1 MLQDNHGAEA
11 AAPSRLLGHHVYL
24 STSAADWLFHAG
36 GEAPPEAE
44 VAAAHSGAEVARW
57 ERFGGNGVGGG
68 SSAGYSR
75 PSVLTPLPCCRS
87 VPLSRPRRCPPS
99 LCGPRTLPPAA
110 PWGPSREGQWAAED
124 SSSRSGLCGPAQSPR
139 AGGTLPAV
147 APGTGS
153 AARPGEVRTPRGP
166 PEGCGK
172 SVGLHSA
179 PVLPVPPG
187 FSWNPSAQRDK
198 FGPGLVYSSRA
209 FNACLILN

>member
-44 VAAAHSGAEVARW
+44 VAAARSGAEVARW

-124 SSSRSGLCGPAQSPR
+124 SSLR
-139 AGGTLPAV
+139 AV
-147 APGTGS
+147 
-153 AARPGEVRTPRGP
+153 RP
-166 PEGCGK
+166 
-172 SVGLHSA
+172 S
-179 PVLPVPPG
+179 PVPPRRWDAAG
-187 FSWNPSAQRDK
+187 RGPRYRERSPAGGGSHSA
-198 FGPGLVYSSRA
+198 GPAGGMR
-209 FNACLILN
+209 